1 MIVARLW
8 QGLIVMFLLSVIC
21 FWLFE
26 VSPGDAI
33 SDLSLD
39 PGVTSHTLEQVR
51 AQRGLA
57 GSPISRYFLW
67 LQSAVAG
74 DWGVSASYQRPV
86 SEILLP
92 RAGRTFGLNA
102 SALSAA
108 WLLAVPLAYFRVRRP
123 SAVPGLAAT
132 GAIHALVA
140 TPDLLVALAGL
151 WLAMHTGWF
160 TVSGSFTLSLF
171 CLLLLLMP
179 PVFRHAEAAF
189 REAIQQPFV
198 LNATAAGLHGWRF
211 AVYWV
216 FPAAAGPLLA
226 LLGLQLSA
234 CLSASLIVEVV
245 LGWPGLG
252 PLLLEAVLGRDHPV
266 IAASVLLSGAALLA
280 GNLAA
285 DLLQRALQPRSR
297 RAG

>member
-8 QGLIVMFLLSVIC
+8 QALLVLLLLSLVC

-26 VSPGDAI
+26 ASPGDAV
-33 SDLSLD
+33 SDLTLD
-39 PGVTSHTLEQVR
+39 PGVSGQTLEQLR

-57 GSPISRYFLW
+57 GSPVARYLLW
-67 LQSAVAG
+67 LRSAAVG
-74 DWGVSASYQRPV
+74 EWGVSTSYQRPV
-86 SEILLP
+86 REILLP
-92 RAGRTFGLNA
+92 RAARTLALNV
-102 SALSAA
+102 SALAVA
-108 WLLAVPLAYFRVRRP
+108 WLIAIPLAYFHVRRP
-123 SAVPGLAAT
+123 SAVPGRAAS

-140 TPDLLVALAGL
+140 TPDLLVALAAL

-160 TVSGSFTLSLF
+160 AVSGSFPLSLF
-171 CLLLLLMP
+171 CLLLLLAP

-189 REAIQQPFV
+189 REAMRQPFV

-211 AVYWV
+211 ALYWV

-234 CLSASLIVEVV
+234 SFSASLIVEVV
-245 LGWPGLG
+245 LGLPGLG

-266 IAASVLLSGAALLA
+266 IVASALLSAAALLA

-285 DLLQRALQPRSR
+285 DLLQRALQPPSGE
-297 RAG
+297 AA